1 MAIHQVKL
9 NNCSF
14 VNILNLIVK
23 KTDGSVL
30 LNPFSLLI
38 LSKQIISR
46 NLGQTIR
53 VLQHEDIRMRTYLI
67 TTQKSDKSQLENH
80 PNCNLCAKP

>member
-14 VNILNLIVK
+14 VNILNLTVK

-38 LSKQIISR
+38 LSNKIISR

-67 TTQKSDKSQLENH
+67 TTQKI
-80 PNCNLCAKP
+80 